1 MHIQNF
7 CKNKLLDID
16 QDLILTH
23 SQHILDQLRMVDSK
37 FDLMRFSLSQL
48 CKWVFVALIGV
59 SISNAH

>member
-23 SQHILDQLRMVDSK
+23 SQHILDQLRMLDSK
-37 FDLMRFSLSQL
+37 FDLMQFSLSQL
-48 CKWVFVALIGV
+48 CKWVFVTLIGV

>member
-23 SQHILDQLRMVDSK
+23 SQHILDQLRMLDSK
-37 FDLMRFSLSQL
+37 HDLMRFSLSQL
-48 CKWVFVALIGV
+48 CKWVFVTLIGV